1 MNDFIASAIATLL
14 VTLDPPALA
23 PIFLSV
29 TQGMTAAERRR
40 VAIRAS
46 LIAFAI
52 MAFFGIAGDLTL
64 KLLGVTI
71 PAFRIAGGLLL
82 FWIAFEMVFERRNNR
97 KAETAQIAITKDHI
111 ANVAAFPLA
120 IPLMAGP
127 GAITAMLLLAGRT
140 QGDFLM
146 MGLLLAITAA
156 IIGICLVVFFLADPI
171 ARLLGTT
178 GNVVL
183 TRLLGIVLAAL
194 AVQFLIDGVKAAF
207 V

>member
-1 MNDFIASAIATLL
+1 
-14 VTLDPPALA
+14 
-23 PIFLSV
+23 
-29 TQGMTAAERRR
+29 
-40 VAIRAS
+40 
-46 LIAFAI
+46 
-52 MAFFGIAGDLTL
+52 
-64 KLLGVTI
+64 
-71 PAFRIAGGLLL
+71 
-82 FWIAFEMVFERRNNR
+82 MVFERRNNR